1 MSFGKELVKSIPW
14 NSLMSLKEQVYPIHT
29 EVAESPIRSEKSKA
43 HNSGLGL
50 LPLMCACVIKEIYTH
65 GLAYALNTS
74 GKKSKEIEN
83 TGCF

>member
-14 NSLMSLKEQVYPIHT
+14 NSLMSLKEQVCPIHT

-74 GKKSKEIEN
+74 RKKSKEIEN